1 VICSDSVRIT
11 WPSVPASRS
20 FPAKDH
26 EIILW
31 VTSALSN
38 GIYIVDKMEAS
49 KDGGTAD
56 NTEQAFKHCG
66 RAGRRGA
73 CISADITN
81 DKLQDL
87 IQQSEK
93 LALEGKLQSSQE
105 IDDNK
110 AT

>member
-1 VICSDSVRIT
+1 M
-11 WPSVPASRS
+11 PASRS
-20 FPAKDH
+20 FAAKNH
-26 EIILW
+26 EIVLW
-31 VTSALSN
+31 VTSTRFN
-38 GIYIVDKMEAS
+38 GIYIVDEMEAS
-49 KDGGTAD
+49 KDGGTVD
-56 NTEQAFKHCG
+56 NTEKAFKHCG

-73 CISADITN
+73 CISTDITN

-105 IDDNK
+105 IDNNK